1 VHGPTVAEEVVEAD
15 GVVLALPAAP
25 ASRLLRDH
33 APAAAAA
40 LGQVPY
46 ASMGIVTLVL
56 PGAARAAVSG
66 SGFLVP
72 PVERLRVKAST
83 FSSLKWGW
91 LGESAGDRV
100 VLRASLGRFGQEDE
114 LQHEDGELVA
124 AVLDDLRTVL
134 GPLPEPVAALVTRWG
149 GGLPQYTVGHVERM
163 ATVRQDVAALE
174 GLAVCGAAYDGVG
187 VPACIASG
195 RAAAGQVLL
204 RLPTPVR

>member
-1 VHGPTVAEEVVEAD
+1 
-15 GVVLALPAAP
+15 
-25 ASRLLRDH
+25 
-33 APAAAAA
+33 
-40 LGQVPY
+40 
-46 ASMGIVTLVL
+46 
-56 PGAARAAVSG
+56 
-66 SGFLVP
+66 
-72 PVERLRVKAST
+72 
-83 FSSLKWGW
+83 
-91 LGESAGDRV
+91 